1 MGEVYRAHDTRLER
15 EVAVKVVGARHG
27 EDPDALRRF
36 AREAKIA
43 ARLTHP
49 NVCTL
54 FDTGSEGEVAYFVME
69 LLEGQTLAAR
79 IARGPLPE
87 SEARR
92 IGADIA
98 RGLARAHG
106 LGFVHRD
113 LKPQNVFL
121 TSMGAKILDFGLARS
136 GRSDAAENEET
147 ASLLTEAGRLLGTV
161 GYMAPEQI
169 RGEPPTAASDL
180 WALGCILFE
189 CLAGRRAFLGRT
201 AQETFAATLTSPP
214 DWPAL
219 PADIS
224 PATRSLLGRLL
235 DKDPATRLADAAAVE
250 RALSADPVP
259 SASAAVTARPRRR
272 PPLSALAFIAVLLA
286 AAAALWIFRRG
297 RAPIDSLA
305 VLPFSSAGSD
315 AEVADV
321 CASLSESVTARISQA
336 PNLRV
341 MASSAVARFA
351 GANVDPLAAARELGV
366 RAVLTGHAVGKSGRV
381 SITTELVDARDGRHL
396 WGERYDRPLESIA
409 GLPAEIASAVAAKLH
424 LSLSE
429 EDRARLA
436 RRETGSREAYEWW
449 LRGHQHAGRRT
460 EADLSQALDDFQKAL
475 DADPQFARAWA
486 GIAEVWEVSG
496 YTGRRPTPDAYE
508 KAKAAARRA
517 LALDPDLADAHAV
530 LAHATM
536 MTGDNRA
543 AEAEFRRALELDANN
558 VNAIH
563 WYSHL
568 LMNEKR
574 WDESLALSKR
584 LLELDPM
591 GFWNV
596 HLGEHY
602 LKKGDRALALEQ
614 FRRAVDLDPNLP
626 NARYELGHFFLV
638 DGRPEDAIPQLE
650 AACKLDPESPVY
662 RLTLAEAYEKSGRAA
677 DAARLRAEAGSPKP

>member
-1 MGEVYRAHDTRLER
+1 MGEVYRAHDSRLER
-15 EVAVKVVGARHG
+15 DVAIKVVGARHG

-54 FDTGSEGEVAYFVME
+54 FDADTDGAVAYAVLE
-69 LLEGQTLAAR
+69 LLEGETLAAR

-87 SEARR
+87 PEARR
-92 IGADIA
+92 IGADVA
-98 RGLARAHG
+98 RGLARAHE

-121 TSMGAKILDFGLARS
+121 TSTGAKILDFGLARP
-136 GRSDAAENEET
+136 GAAMAAGGEET
-147 ASLLTEAGRLLGTV
+147 ASLLTEAGHLLGTV
-161 GYMAPEQI
+161 GYMAPELV
-169 RGEPPTAASDL
+169 RGEPPAAAADL
-180 WALGCILFE
+180 WALGCVLFE
-189 CLAGRRAFLGRT
+189 CLTGRHAFGGRNK
-201 AQETFAATLTSPP
+201 QETFAAALTSPP
-214 DWPAL
+214 EWSAL
-219 PADIS
+219 PLGLS
-224 PATRSLLGRLL
+224 SSTRGLLERLL
-235 DKDPATRLADAAAVE
+235 DKDPATRLADAAAVA
-250 RALSADPVP
+250 RLLTAGAAPSTAAPAPAKRRRLGPAAFAILGALLAV
-259 SASAAVTARPRRR
+259 AAVK
-272 PPLSALAFIAVLLA
+272 
-286 AAAALWIFRRG
+286 IFRERS
-297 RAPIDSLA
+297 APIESLA
-305 VLPFSSAGSD
+305 VLPFSSDGSD
-315 AEVADV
+315 ADLAEV
-321 CASLSESVTARISQA
+321 CASLSDDVIARISQA

-341 MASSAVARFA
+341 MASSAVVRYA
-351 GANVDPLAAARELGV
+351 GAKTDPLTAARELDV
-366 RAVLTGHAVGKSGRV
+366 RAVLTGHAVGRAGRV
-381 SITTELVDARDGRHL
+381 TVAAELVDANDGRHL
-396 WGERYDRPLESIA
+396 WGERYERPLASLA
-409 GLPAEIASAVAAKLH
+409 SLPAEIASAVAEKLH
-424 LSLSE
+424 LSLSG

-436 RRETGSREAYEWW
+436 RRDTESREAYELW
-449 LRGHQHAGRRT
+449 LKGHQHAGRRT

-496 YTGRRPTPDAYE
+496 YTGRRPTPEAYE

-536 MTGDNRA
+536 MTGDDRT
-543 AEAEFRRALELDANN
+543 AEAEFRRALDLDANS
-558 VNAIH
+558 VMALH

-568 LMNEKR
+568 LMNQKR

-638 DGRPEDAIPQLE
+638 DGRLDDAVPQLE
-650 AACKLDPESPVY
+650 AACRLDPESPNY
-662 RLTLAEAYEKSGRAA
+662 RRALEQAYEKAGRPA
-677 DAARLRAEAGSPKP
+677 DAARLRAEADGRKP

>member
-1 MGEVYRAHDTRLER
+1 MGEVYRARDTRLGR
-15 EVAVKVVGARHG
+15 EVALKVVAARHG

-69 LLEGQTLAAR
+69 LLEGETLTAR
-79 IARGPLPE
+79 IARGPIGE
-87 SEARR
+87 EEARR
-92 IGADIA
+92 IAADVA
-98 RGLARAHG
+98 RGLARAHE

-121 TSMGAKILDFGLARS
+121 TTTGAKILDFGLARS
-136 GRSDAAENEET
+136 GSSAAAENDET
-147 ASLLTEAGRLLGTV
+147 ASLLTEAGLLLGTV
-161 GYMAPEQI
+161 GYMAPEQL
-169 RGEPPTAASDL
+169 RGEPPAAAADL
-180 WALGCILFE
+180 WALGCVLYE
-189 CLAGRRAFLGRT
+189 CLAGRRTFGGRN

-214 DWPAL
+214 EWSAL
-219 PADIS
+219 PAGLTAS
-224 PATRSLLGRLL
+224 TRSLLEHLL
-235 DKDPATRLADAAAVE
+235 DKDPDARLSNAAAAE
-250 RALSADPVP
+250 RALSGEPAP
-259 SASAAVTARPRRR
+259 SRSEQAAARPRRR
-272 PPLSALAFIAVLLA
+272 LALTALAIVAVLLGA
-286 AAAALWIFRRG
+286 AGAVWIVRER

-315 AEVADV
+315 ADLADV
-321 CASLSESVTARISQA
+321 CASLSDGVIARISQA

-341 MASSAVARFA
+341 MAASAVARFA
-351 GANVDPLAAARELGV
+351 GGKVDPLAAARELGV
-366 RAVLTGHAVGKSGRV
+366 RAILTGRAVGRTGRV
-381 SITTELVDARDGRHL
+381 AITTELVDARDGRHL
-396 WGERYDRPLESIA
+396 WGEKYERPLESISA
-409 GLPAEIASAVAAKLH
+409 LPSEIASAVASKLH
-424 LSLSE
+424 LPLTG
-429 EDRARLA
+429 EDRARLG
-436 RRETGSREAYEWW
+436 RRETESREAYEWW
-449 LRGHQHAGRRT
+449 LKGHQHAGRRT
-460 EADLSQALDDFQKAL
+460 EADLAQALDDFQKSL

-496 YTGRRPTPDAYE
+496 YTGRRPTPEAYE

-536 MTGDNRA
+536 MTGDDRT
-543 AEAEFRRALELDANN
+543 AEAEFRRAVELDANS
-558 VNAIH
+558 VNALH

-568 LMNEKR
+568 LMNQKR

-602 LKKGDRALALEQ
+602 LKKGDRTLALEQ

-626 NARYELGHFFLV
+626 NARWELGKFFLV
-638 DGRPEDAIPQLE
+638 DGRIEAAVTQLE
-650 AACKLDPESPVY
+650 AAYRLDPESPNY
-662 RLTLAEAYEKSGRAA
+662 RTTLEDAYEKAGRPA
-677 DAARLRAEAGSPKP
+677 DAARLRAAGRKP

>member
-15 EVAVKVVGARHG
+15 EVAVKVVAARHG
-27 EDPDALRRF
+27 EDPGALRRF

-54 FDTGSEGEVAYFVME
+54 FDADTDGAVAYAVLE
-69 LLEGQTLAAR
+69 LLEGETLASR
-79 IARGPLPE
+79 VARGPL
-87 SEARR
+87 SEDDTRR
-92 IGADIA
+92 IGADVA
-98 RGLARAHG
+98 RGLARAHE

-121 TSMGAKILDFGLARS
+121 TSTGAKILDFGLARAGAS
-136 GRSDAAENEET
+136 GGAAEEET

-161 GYMAPEQI
+161 GYMAPEQV
-169 RGEPPTAASDL
+169 RGEPPTAAADC
-180 WALGCILFE
+180 WALGCVLFE
-189 CLAGRRAFLGRT
+189 CLAGRRTFGGRN
-201 AQETFAATLTSPP
+201 AQETFAATLAGAPEWS
-214 DWPAL
+214 AL
-219 PADIS
+219 PAGLS
-224 PATRSLLGRLL
+224 ASTRGLLERLL
-235 DKDPATRLADAAAVE
+235 DKDPSTRLSDAAAVA
-250 RALSADPVP
+250 RSLAAGA
-259 SASAAVTARPRRR
+259 ASP
-272 PPLSALAFIAVLLA
+272 A
-286 AAAALWIFRRG
+286 AAAAPAKRRRLALAAFAILAAFLAVAAVKVFRDG
-297 RAPIDSLA
+297 TGPIDSLA
-305 VLPFSSAGSD
+305 VLPFSSSGSD
-315 AEVADV
+315 AEVADL
-321 CASLSESVTARISQA
+321 CASLSDSVIARVSEA

-341 MASSAVARFA
+341 MAASAVARFS
-351 GANVDPLAAARELGV
+351 GADPLAAARALDV
-366 RAVLTGHAVGKSGRV
+366 RAVLTGRAVGKSGHV
-381 SITTELVDARDGRHL
+381 SITAELVDVRDGRHL

-409 GLPAEIASAVAAKLH
+409 ALPAEIASAVAAKLH
-424 LSLSE
+424 LSLTG

-436 RRETGSREAYEWW
+436 RRETGSREAYELW
-449 LRGHQHAGRRT
+449 LRGHQHVARRT
-460 EADLSQALDDFQKAL
+460 EADLTQALDDFQKAL

-486 GIAEVWEVSG
+486 GIAEGWDVFG
-496 YTGRRPTPDAYE
+496 YTGRRPTPEAYE

-517 LALDPDLADAHAV
+517 LALDPDLPDAHAV
-530 LAHATM
+530 FAHATM
-536 MTGDNRA
+536 LTGDDRA

-591 GFWNV
+591 GYWNV

-638 DGRPEDAIPQLE
+638 DGRLGDAVPQLE
-650 AACKLDPESPVY
+650 AACRLEPESPTY
-662 RLTLAEAYEKSGRAA
+662 RRALEQAYEKAGRQA
-677 DAARLRAEAGSPKP
+677 DAARLRAEADGRKP

>member
-15 EVAVKVVGARHG
+15 DVAIKIVGARHG

-54 FDTGSEGEVAYFVME
+54 FDADTDGAVAYCVME
-69 LLEGQTLAAR
+69 LLEGETLAAR
-79 IARGPLPE
+79 IVRGPIAE
-87 SEARR
+87 EEARR
-92 IGADIA
+92 IAADVA
-98 RGLARAHG
+98 RGLGRAHAS
-106 LGFVHRD
+106 GFVHRD

-121 TSMGAKILDFGLARS
+121 TSTGAKILDFGLARP
-136 GRSDAAENEET
+136 GGATAAGGEET
-147 ASLLTEAGRLLGTV
+147 ASLLTEAGHLLGTV
-161 GYMAPEQI
+161 GYMAPELI
-169 RGEPPTAASDL
+169 RGEPPTAAADF
-180 WALGCILFE
+180 WALGCVLYE
-189 CLAGRRAFLGRT
+189 CLTGRRTFGGRT
-201 AQETFAATLTSPP
+201 AQETFAATLTISPE
-214 DWPAL
+214 WSAL
-219 PADIS
+219 PPAVS
-224 PATRSLLGRLL
+224 PSTRSLLERLL
-235 DKDPATRLADAAAVE
+235 DKDPSTRLSDAAAVA
-250 RALSADPVP
+250 RSLTAGAALPAVAAAPAARRRLALAAFAILGVLL
-259 SASAAVTARPRRR
+259 AVTA
-272 PPLSALAFIAVLLA
+272 IKV
-286 AAAALWIFRRG
+286 FREG

-305 VLPFSSAGSD
+305 VLPFSSDGSD
-315 AEVADV
+315 ADLAEV
-321 CASLSESVTARISQA
+321 CASLSDDVISRISQA

-341 MASSAVARFA
+341 MASSAVVRYA
-351 GANVDPLAAARELGV
+351 GAKTDPLTAARELGV
-366 RAVLTGHAVGKSGRV
+366 RAVLTGHAVGRSGRL

-396 WGERYDRPLESIA
+396 WGERYERPLASIA
-409 GLPAEIASAVAAKLH
+409 SLPAEVASAVAVKLH
-424 LSLSE
+424 LSLSG

-436 RRETGSREAYEWW
+436 RRDTESREAYELW
-449 LRGHQHAGRRT
+449 LTGHQHAGRRT
-460 EADLSQALDDFQKAL
+460 EADLSQALDAFQKAL

-486 GIAEVWEVSG
+486 GIAEVWEISG

-536 MTGDNRA
+536 MTGDDRA
-543 AEAEFRRALELDANN
+543 AEAEFRRALELDANS
-558 VNAIH
+558 VMALH

-568 LMNEKR
+568 LMNKKR

-626 NARYELGHFFLV
+626 NARFELGHFFLV
-638 DGRPEDAIPQLE
+638 DGRLDDAVPQLE
-650 AACKLDPESPVY
+650 AAYRLDPESPNY
-662 RLTLAEAYEKSGRAA
+662 RVTLAEAYDKSGRAA
-677 DAARLRAEAGSPKP
+677 DAARVRATASKP